1 MGLYMANELSSIQ
14 MLQDVYHS
22 EAPTVSIHVCTQ
34 RHTFRGRNISEVPWG
49 AYHVHVKLVQTGAG
63 SKKESE
69 QSTWHIAEELGILH
83 PSREAYMGLVRPI
96 TEYAT
101 TAWSPHTQKDIQC
114 VESVQRRAAR
124 FVHKD
129 YSRHSSVTSMLQSLE
144 WPDLESR
151 RKANDLTMFYKILSR
166 QVNID
171 FPSDLEGNSNQTRLT
186 RASLR
191 HPYQFRQYFSSINA
205 HKYSFFVRTV
215 SHWNALPNHIVAAKS
230 TALLR
235 SGLSSN

>member
-1 MGLYMANELSSIQ
+1 MHITCTLSWSKQ
-14 MLQDVYHS
+14 AL
-22 EAPTVSIHVCTQ
+22 
-34 RHTFRGRNISEVPWG
+34 EV
-49 AYHVHVKLVQTGAG
+49 
-63 SKKESE
+63 KKKVNR
-69 QSTWHIAEELGILH
+69 ILGILQRNLASCS
-83 PSREAYMGLVRPI
+83 PAEKERAYMGLVRPI
-96 TEYAT
+96 TDIEYAT
-101 TAWSPHTQKDIQC
+101 TAWSSHTQKDIQC

-151 RKANDLTMFYKILSR
+151 RRENDLTMFYKILSR

-171 FPSDLEGNSNQTRLT
+171 FPSNLEGNSNQTRLT

-191 HPYQFRQYFSSINA
+191 DLYQFRQHFSSINV

-215 SHWNALPNHIVAAKS
+215 SHWNALPDHIVTAKS
-230 TALLR
+230 TALFC